1 MPGRAGV
8 TYVRGGEF
16 SAMLALYDAC
26 VNRNQLPSR
35 DAPAD
40 DVNSTAT
47 TTSSGGGTQQQQQ
60 QAFIAI
66 TTDYRLYDK
75 RTHAKLPTHGV
86 KFKKNSYLFIYSRY

>member
-47 TTSSGGGTQQQQQ
+47 TTSSGGGTQQQQ
-60 QAFIAI
+60 AFIAI
-66 TTDYRLYDK
+66 TTDYRLYAK